1 MLYCEPY
8 HGLCIYVCEDK
19 LHALKD
25 RAIEGVHIP
34 EGLIECSQRTWER
47 CLNISTLMLYL
58 VMQLPMQV
66 ALQVPASLRC
76 GAAGDDCCQDVV
88 LVCLQP

>member
-8 HGLCIYVCEDK
+8 HGLCIYVCEGE
-19 LHALKD
+19 LHALED

-34 EGLIECSQRTWER
+34 EGLTECSQRHWER

-58 VMQLPMQV
+58 VMQLPVQV